1 MLLFHLSKR
10 LFTLH
15 NTTRP
20 HTAHFTFS
28 HQWTELKDQKILR
41 SFHGSYLPVLRVK
54 PQESFQR
61 RLQHGCDEIVK
72 KKDLKVPI
80 CSELEKKK
88 GGSTGIKVLC
98 FYATLLVIKLSD
110 LQMYIAS
117 YLRVWMLSVRKLIFQ
132 VIVSK
137 TVCSF
142 PLIWSLGIN
151 KKKHLTIEL

>member
-1 MLLFHLSKR
+1 M
-10 LFTLH
+10 T
-15 NTTRP
+15 
-20 HTAHFTFS
+20 
-28 HQWTELKDQKILR
+28 
-41 SFHGSYLPVLRVK
+41 VLRVK
-54 PQESFQR
+54 PQENFQR
-61 RLQHGCDEIVK
+61 LLQHCYEEIVK
-72 KKDLKVPI
+72 KKDLKILI

-137 TVCSF
+137 IVCSF
-142 PLIWSLGIN
+142 PLI
-151 KKKHLTIEL
+151 